1 MRRLVPII
9 ALVLGGLSVGWASES
24 RARPRAGKRADGP
37 SARARS
43 KTHFSGRRKRLRK
56 SRIPRYLLDTPRP
69 APSSV
74 SGLGRLDKKS
84 RRGSA
89 GGKSATVPGVARPK
103 GVGPVQSPP
112 TSTGPLEF
120 EFVPPSKLADPTAAI
135 HLAGGAVHSWY
146 PGSVYLSSEVGVTFA
161 VTRPPAGRVAKV
173 RCALEFNPEDEPPQ
187 FELTIDNTTQLT
199 QLPGAGLSGVV
210 EFDVYPGSGDSNVS
224 LKLHDYDEYKNM
236 ILWRTL
242 GCDRRVD

>member
-1 MRRLVPII
+1 V
-9 ALVLGGLSVGWASES
+9 
-24 RARPRAGKRADGP
+24 RARA
-37 SARARS
+37 

-56 SRIPRYLLDTPRP
+56 GRIPRYLLDTPRP
-69 APSSV
+69 APGSA

-84 RRGSA
+84 RKGVA
-89 GGKSATVPGVARPK
+89 DGKSVAVPGAAQPK
-103 GVGPVQSPP
+103 GVGPVHSPP

-120 EFVPPSKLADPTAAI
+120 EFEFEFVPPSKLADPAAAI
-135 HLAGGAVHSWY
+135 HLAGGAVYSWY
-146 PGSVYLSSEVGVTFA
+146 PSSVYLSSEVGVTFA
-161 VTRPPAGRVAKV
+161 VTRPPAGRLARV

-187 FELTIDNTTQLT
+187 FELTVDNTTQVT

-210 EFDVYPGSGDSNVS
+210 EFDVYPGSGDSKVS
-224 LKLHDYDEYKNM
+224 LKLHDYDEHENM